1 MKRVLYPIKRA
12 KVRGSLSQSTHH
24 VRSCEIDVSK
34 VTLELEKE
42 VNANHVRDEGCAL
55 VLTKPD

>member
-12 KVRGSLSQSTHH
+12 KVRGSLSQSTNH
-24 VRSCEIDVSK
+24 VRSCEIDVSE

-42 VNANHVRDEGCAL
+42 VNANHVRDA
-55 VLTKPD
+55 P